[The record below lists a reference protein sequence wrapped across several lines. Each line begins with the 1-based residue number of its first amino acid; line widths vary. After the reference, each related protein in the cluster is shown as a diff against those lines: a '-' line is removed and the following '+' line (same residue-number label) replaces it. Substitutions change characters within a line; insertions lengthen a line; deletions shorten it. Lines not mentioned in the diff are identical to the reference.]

1 MAVHVQVAAITGAAP
16 GIGRGPCFVLASR
29 PRIAFDPWGLGV
41 LQRLPIWGVLYN
53 PSPIWC
59 TA

>member
-1 MAVHVQVAAITGAAP
+1 MAVRERVAAVTGAAS
-16 GIGRGPCFVLASR
+16 GIGRGPCFILASR
-29 PRIAFDPWGLGV
+29 PRIAFGPWGSGV
-41 LQRLPIWGVLYN
+41 LQRLPIWGVLHN